1 MSLDLGTNQTT
12 KGEAFTGRE
21 MVYSNGSLEI
31 KNITLEYTKKVFMV
45 HVYDKNGKL
54 FEGSMWFTVYPWVKN
69 ISCTSNGTTA
79 VEYQDTIEFRYGP
92 DSPTLFPSD
101 TLFQVGSKIRIF
113 CESVSQPKAQY
124 FWTLNGKPWNASKE
138 VNINNATL
146 NHTGRYVCTAS
157 NPTSNV
163 TNSTAREVTV
173 YRK

>member
-1 MSLDLGTNQTT
+1 
-12 KGEAFTGRE
+12 
-21 MVYSNGSLEI
+21 
-31 KNITLEYTKKVFMV
+31 
-45 HVYDKNGKL
+45 
-54 FEGSMWFTVYPWVKN
+54 
-69 ISCTSNGTTA
+69 CTSNGTTA
-79 VEYQDTIEFRYGP
+79 VEYQDTIEFRCKPVVAHTDYKWWHNGRKTVNSRNAILSSNSATLTLSKVTREVNGTYVCEIKNLESSHRSQELKLKIIYGP

-101 TLFQVGSKIRIF
+101 ISFQVGSKIRIS

-124 FWTLNGKPWNASKE
+124 FWTLNGKPWNASRE

-157 NPTSNV
+157 NPTSNA